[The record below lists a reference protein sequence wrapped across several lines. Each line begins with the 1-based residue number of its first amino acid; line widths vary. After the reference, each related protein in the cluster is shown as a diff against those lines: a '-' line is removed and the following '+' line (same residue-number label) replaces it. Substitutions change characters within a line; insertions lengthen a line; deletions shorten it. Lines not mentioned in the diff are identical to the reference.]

1 MRRLKDWRQRVSEH
15 LRAAQGWLSKA
26 EQSFEEK
33 KTIRGEL
40 NLMLAEA
47 ELRRAQERKQA
58 GKNRIRYA
66 LYRHGGAFLCAV
78 FFIGI
83 GTLCWQAMTPEEVP
97 VTTSPT
103 QVMTVVQETE
113 ETIDKNIVTK
123 SSIIEVETPSMS
135 NVNKMEEKMATPIV
149 QTHSIT
155 HDNTQSASRVSISEE
170 EMAGIMQAAG
180 RSLRGQ

>member
-1 MRRLKDWRQRVSEH
+1 
-15 LRAAQGWLSKA
+15 
-26 EQSFEEK
+26 
-33 KTIRGEL
+33 
-40 NLMLAEA
+40 MLAEA

-58 GKNRIRYA
+58 GKNRICYA
-66 LYRHGGAFLCAV
+66 LYRHGGAFLCAA

-83 GTLCWQAMTPEEVP
+83 GTLCWQAITPEDMP

-123 SSIIEVETPSMS
+123 SSTIEVETPSVS
-135 NVNKMEEKMATPIV
+135 NVDKMEEKMATPIV
-149 QTHSIT
+149 QTHSIA
-155 HDNTQSASRVSISEE
+155 HDNTQSASRVSISDE

>member
-58 GKNRIRYA
+58 GKNRIRYE

-83 GTLCWQAMTPEEVP
+83 GTLCWQAMAPEKMP
-97 VTTSPT
+97 VMTSPT

-113 ETIDKNIVTK
+113 ETIDKNIVTN
-123 SSIIEVETPSMS
+123 SSAIEVETSSVS
-135 NVNKMEEKMATPIV
+135 NVDRIEEKMATPIV
-149 QTHSIT
+149 QTQSIT
-155 HDNTQSASRVSISEE
+155 HENPQSASRVSISDE